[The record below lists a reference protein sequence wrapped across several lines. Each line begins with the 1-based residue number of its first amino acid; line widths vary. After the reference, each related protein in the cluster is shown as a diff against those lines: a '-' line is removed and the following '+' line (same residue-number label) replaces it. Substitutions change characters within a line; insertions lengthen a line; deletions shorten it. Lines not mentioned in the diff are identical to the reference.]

1 MPTKVNIKPS
11 ESVHTQYMGPTN
23 TRGARIKG
31 TLIGGKSVT
40 VPYSY
45 ELSAT
50 DNHANVAAALLKS
63 KNLACTDDRKRGYLW
78 SKR

>member
-23 TRGARIKG
+23 TRGARIQ
-31 TLIGGKSVT
+31 
-40 VPYSY
+40 
-45 ELSAT
+45 
-50 DNHANVAAALLKS
+50 VAAALLKS